1 MMRKN
6 CKAMRCIF
14 RCCSLLQSLYTFLFN
29 KKILLFSH
37 ELTNT
42 GAPRALLNLAR
53 ILEEFGY
60 SVIVISF
67 LDGDLKKAFKN
78 NSIPVW
84 ITKRKSVL
92 RILPFLFIFNA
103 IICNTVVTYETV
115 HILQK
120 FYDKKLYWWIHE
132 AEFFNNFLN
141 NLKDKKRKVCKNTI
155 ERQRNIY
162 CVSEYSRLFFEEYNK
177 NIKILNLFVEDKYKK
192 YNAKRNN
199 NKITIS
205 YFGEITPLKGQ
216 DIFIDYFNKL
226 PEDAAEKFQIKFI
239 GKIVDK
245 EFYEN
250 LKSKISKKSDTIFS
264 GRLPHSKAM
273 NELASSDIFILLSR
287 GDSFSI
293 SAAEA
298 MMLDKPVIIS
308 ENVGIK
314 DIIKKEN
321 CGYIVKNSQEF
332 LNIFLNHDSFTKI
345 KSPREAYLNNFS
357 KDYYKKHIKSMF
369 NKI

>member
-1 MMRKN
+1 MIRKYRR
-6 CKAMRCIF
+6 AMRNISRYF
-14 RCCSLLQSLYTFLFN
+14 YLLRILYTFLLN

-42 GAPRALLNLAR
+42 GAPRALLNLAC
-53 ILEEFGY
+53 IFKEFGY

-67 LDGDLKKAFKN
+67 LDGDLKKTFEDKG
-78 NSIPVW
+78 IPVW

-92 RILPFLFIFNA
+92 HILPFLFIFN
-103 IICNTVVTYETV
+103 IILCNTVVTYETV
-115 HILQK
+115 NLLQK
-120 FYDKKLYWWIHE
+120 FYGKKLYWWIHE
-132 AEFFNNFLN
+132 AEFFNTFLN
-141 NLKDKKRKVCKNTI
+141 DLREKKRKICKKAI
-155 ERQRNIY
+155 KKQENIY
-162 CVSEYSRLFFEEYNK
+162 CVSEYSKSFFEKYNK
-177 NIKILNLFVEDKYKK
+177 NIKILNLFVEDEYEK
-192 YNAKRNN
+192 YNTKHNN
-199 NKITIS
+199 DKIVIS

-226 PEDAAEKFQIKFI
+226 PENIIEKFEIKFI
-239 GKIVDK
+239 GKIVDTK
-245 EFYEN
+245 FYED
-250 LKSKISKKSDTIFS
+250 LKNKIPEKIDVRFF
-264 GRLPHSKAM
+264 GRLAHSEALNK
-273 NELASSDIFILLSR
+273 LASSNVFVLLSR

-298 MMLDKPVIIS
+298 IMLNKPVIIS

-321 CGYIVKNSQEF
+321 CGFIVKNSKDF
-332 LNIFLNHDSFTKI
+332 INIFLNNDFSNI

-357 KDYYKKHIKSMF
+357 KDCYKKNIENMF